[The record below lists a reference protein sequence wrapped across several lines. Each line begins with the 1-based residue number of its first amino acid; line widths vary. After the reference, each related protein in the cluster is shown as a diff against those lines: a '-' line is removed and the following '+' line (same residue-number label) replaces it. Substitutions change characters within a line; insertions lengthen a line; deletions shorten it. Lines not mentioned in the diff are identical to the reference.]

1 MAVFRPLPLL
11 LVLYGFFGFT
21 FSSRVSITHN
31 GYSDLVVAISPDV
44 HPDQAADLLYNIQR
58 IITEASADLYAATRQ
73 RSYIQSVQILIPQTW
88 VNITA
93 NASTW
98 ETFQDAEIQI
108 DHPNWKYGDM
118 PYTVQLGG
126 CGDPGQY
133 IHWTPN
139 YVNTFD
145 YDTTKSQF
153 GPAGKLFVREWARL
167 RYGVFEE
174 HGYTGADS
182 AFPTFYRSGSAQQS
196 ADMVPNVCSNIPVD
210 FTVDYGC
217 GVDPQTGL
225 YDSNCMYSFP
235 DTFKPT
241 SSILSDNRMLSS
253 AAHFCDDDPSSLH
266 KHNREAPTK
275 QNAVCD
281 TQSVWSV
288 ISKHA
293 DFAGNKNP
301 PSTIANVKPTFNI
314 VRVLTGARY
323 VLVTDVSSSMTTN
336 NRIGRLNEAAR
347 RWIKYDVRNGTSLGI
362 VQFSTSAT
370 MLSGMTVVN
379 SETRQ
384 QLMDKVPTSTE
395 VYTCIGCGLQMA
407 LNMLKS
413 GGKGGVIVLVTDGS
427 ENRMPYIEDMY
438 PQLIDAQVQV
448 VSVAFG
454 RDAENKME
462 NLATKTNGKSYFIN
476 DNGQNDELNDA
487 FTGSLTY
494 QPAVPSD
501 ELTVILFQQKY
512 QNSIQFEDFVT
523 VDFTVGR
530 SLTFRLEYTN
540 RNYIVSFSVQSPSGQ
555 DYNQVTY
562 DDTAKLAYIIIPDL
576 AEEGDWKFTL
586 TVTSAYS
593 QDYASVIV
601 TSKSRVD
608 SAAPI
613 TVECSVPSG
622 TVVEDAAVTPVRI
635 VAVVK
640 HGRDR
645 VLGANVVA
653 HVVSPNSADNV
664 VQLEDNGIGGDLTE
678 NNGIYS
684 GFYLAVN
691 NAGRYTLVCEVNSAE
706 GTYIDDGI
714 TAQQRTAM
722 GNFERVQSGGTFR
735 VETPMTTMYPPSRV
749 TDLKVVAMQVDQ
761 MSFKIEW
768 TATGDQL
775 DVGTASA
782 YQIKYSTTFDS
793 LMDDNFDSS
802 SSVQFGSQDII
813 DGSMQPLESGSK
825 QNVTLRLPSTAEDAT
840 YYVALRAINNNNV
853 ASNTSNVVSVQI
865 VRVKPPPTQ
874 PPPPPTT
881 TTLVPPTTSSSLTV
895 GCDGVLTTPNGLLTS
910 PNYPGAYPN
919 NYNCQWTIQVDR
931 TSKIR
936 LTFSHFD
943 TESPFDYVEVYDGS
957 SDSATRLLKHSG
969 FTVPNAP
976 VSSSSNKML
985 VRFVTDST
993 GNNFRGWRATYTI
1006 A

>member
-1 MAVFRPLPLL
+1 MAVFRHLPLL
-11 LVLYGFFGFT
+11 LVLYSLFGFT
-21 FSSRVSITHN
+21 FSSRVSIINN
-31 GYSDLVVAISPDV
+31 GYRDLVVAISPDV
-44 HPDQAADLLYNIQR
+44 HPDQASDLLYNIQR

-73 RSYIQSVQILIPQTW
+73 RSYIQSVQILIPQKW

-93 NASTW
+93 SASTW

-145 YDTTKSQF
+145 YDTTKLQF

-174 HGYTGADS
+174 HGYTGADTT
-182 AFPTFYRSGSAQQS
+182 FPTFYRPGTAQQS
-196 ADMVPNVCSNIPVD
+196 ADMVPNVCSHEPVD
-210 FTVDYGC
+210 FVVDYGC
-217 GVDPQTGL
+217 GVDRKTGL
-225 YDSNCMYSFP
+225 YDSNCTYSFANS
-235 DTFKPT
+235 FKPT

-253 AAHFCDDDPSSLH
+253 AVHFCDDDPSSLH
-266 KHNREAPTK
+266 RHNREAPTK
-275 QNAVCD
+275 QNAVCN

-293 DFAGNKNP
+293 DFAGNNNP
-301 PSTIANVKPTFNI
+301 PATIANVKPTFNI

-323 VLVTDVSSSMTTN
+323 VLVTDVSGSMDDYD
-336 NRIGRLNEAAR
+336 RITRLNEAAR
-347 RWIKYDVRNGTSLGI
+347 RWIKYDITEGTSLGI
-362 VQFSTSAT
+362 VKFSTSAT
-370 MLSGMTVVN
+370 MLSDLTVVN
-379 SETRQ
+379 DDTRQ
-384 QLMDKVPTSTE
+384 QLMDKVPNYTE
-395 VYTCIGCGLQMA
+395 GGTCIGCGLQIA
-407 LNMLKS
+407 LDILEP
-413 GGKGGVIVLVTDGS
+413 GGKGGVIVLVTDGL
-427 ENRMPYIEDMY
+427 ENEHPYIEEMY

-448 VSVAFG
+448 VSIAFG
-454 RDAENKME
+454 DDAEDE
-462 NLATKTNGKSYFIN
+462 IEVLATKTNGKSYFIN
-476 DNGQNDELNDA
+476 DDGNDDELNDA

-494 QPAVPSD
+494 QPAVPTG
-501 ELTVILFQQKY
+501 ELTVLLFQKKY
-512 QNSIQFEDFVT
+512 KNGNRFEDSVF
-523 VDFTVGR
+523 VDFTIGR
-530 SLTFRLEYTN
+530 DLTFRVDYTN
-540 RNYIVSFSVQSPSGQ
+540 RYFIDSFSVNSPSGQ
-555 DYNQVTY
+555 VYDSVTY
-562 DDTAKLAYIIIPDL
+562 DNSAKLAYIIIPGL
-576 AEEGDWKFTL
+576 AEEGEWRFTL
-586 TVTSAYS
+586 NVYQGYP
-593 QDYASVIV
+593 QDYANVIV
-601 TSKSRVD
+601 TSRSRTD

-622 TVVEDAAVTPVRI
+622 TVVQDAAVTPVRL

-640 HGRDR
+640 HGRNR
-645 VLGANVVA
+645 VLGANVIA

-684 GFYLAVN
+684 GFYVAVYN
-691 NAGRYTLVCEVNSAE
+691 SGRYTLVCEVNSAE
-706 GTYIDDGI
+706 GTYIDDGV

-722 GNFERVQSGGTFR
+722 GNFERVQSGGAFR
-735 VETPMTTMYPPSRV
+735 VEIPMTTVYPPSRV

-768 TATGDQL
+768 TATGDEL

-825 QNVTLRLPSTAEDAT
+825 QNVTLRLPSTVEDAT
-840 YYVALRAINNNNV
+840 YYIALRIINSNNV
-853 ASNTSNVVSVQI
+853 ASDTSNVVSVQI
-865 VRVKPPPTQ
+865 VRVKPPQTQ
-874 PPPPPTT
+874 PPPTT

-936 LTFSHFD
+936 LAFSHFD